1 MNSTVFEIQADFCKA
16 MGNATRLEILHCLRQ
31 GPMIVGDIVRKTGLS
46 QSVVSRQLGTLRNIG
61 VVNCQ
66 KQGNETI
73 YQLTDKSIGE
83 LCDLVRKVLSTQL
96 ERQSKAFEQSML

>member
-1 MNSTVFEIQADFCKA
+1 
-16 MGNATRLEILHCLRQ
+16 MGNAARLEILHTLRERA
-31 GPMIVGDIVRKTGLS
+31 MSVRDIAQATGFHQPL
-46 QSVVSRQLGTLRNIG
+46 VSRQLGTLRNIG

>member
-46 QSVVSRQLGTLRNIG
+46 QSVVSRQLGTLRTAGILKCHG
-61 VVNCQ
+61 HA
-66 KQGNETI
+66 NEVQ
-73 YQLTDKSIGE
+73 YQLADESIGE
-83 LCDLVRKVLSTQL
+83 VCDMVRKVLEHQIRNQCWSL
-96 ERQSKAFEQSML
+96 